1 MLSYDAR
8 VYNGHEYNNNQH
20 GYCCRHYLK
29 FNGDECTNPGT
40 IEGVN
45 SMNRDIDLHRPSI
58 SMLLQFRPSIL
69 LLLLLYLYLL
79 MYIAADL
86 TLFSAPPSP
95 VPLLFPSFHLHSSA
109 EYYGN
114 NHLQWSILYTQH
126 KTCMQFG
133 KHSKTIRSCGSQFKL

>member
-1 MLSYDAR
+1 MYKKLHQTSGVRVMLSYDAR

-58 SMLLQFRPSIL
+58 SMLL
-69 LLLLLYLYLL
+69 
-79 MYIAADL
+79 
-86 TLFSAPPSP
+86 
-95 VPLLFPSFHLHSSA
+95 
-109 EYYGN
+109 
-114 NHLQWSILYTQH
+114 
-126 KTCMQFG
+126 
-133 KHSKTIRSCGSQFKL
+133 